1 MNLSKQSHYFPEVVQ
16 ILDITPNS
24 PKMSVGSGFFIEP
37 HNKKES
43 LLLTNAHVIK
53 SSPIVKIRCAFAHHE
68 RFPVR
73 VAAVCYNRDVAL
85 LHVDEKTTD
94 KMKTYLKEYGLSSI
108 PYFKLGSMDM
118 ITSPKMKL
126 IALGHPM
133 GMESQQYGEG
143 YCRGWFR
150 HPQTGEECLTISD
163 PINPGNSG
171 GPLVAEVNG
180 SYMVLGINSAK
191 LAGANIEGEGL
202 CKNIDY
208 VKAVLGDMKKALVPQ
223 KATVNI
229 ENNPQIKALLQMLMQ
244 HGMKISKPAAAAFKE
259 DHSRWLVNNMTMF
272 NMNWKNKAYGGTVQ
286 GVSRNFDTWINRHVM
301 KNSTE
306 YHDGGR
312 EMLRRVIQSSMDGTM
327 DDFVKERKAIGGWKD
342 YRMKKCV
349 DGPEHT
355 APTNGMKMTMNVP
368 LQTVVVRSPIFGIHS
383 HPLRHKDVEHYYNI
397 PTGIIKGGVLVND
410 VTQRSL
416 FKLNNGMKGDII
428 YGVQHEKTP
437 TMMLNYNGT
446 FEKNKFGV
454 ARSLQGLLN
463 LIPMGDNV
471 TLKVARRVNGSQA
484 KLLDI
489 NFKVRA
495 PAHSELP
502 PIHMIPNFCSESGEM
517 QKGCS
522 ILGMKMTPLRMNHVM
537 QYKLMNYIPMDKRY
551 EFKMVVTSVD
561 PNSDAWG
568 TINVG
573 SVVEQINGK
582 VAPDNFEAFMKEIQK
597 IDQNSGCWHLETSF
611 MGNHSTFIKKL

>member
-1 MNLSKQSHYFPEVVQ
+1 MSLSKQSHYFPEVVQ

-24 PKMSVGSGFFIEP
+24 PKMSVGSGFFIKP
-37 HNKKES
+37 VNDKES

-85 LHVDEKTTD
+85 LHVDEKTTN
-94 KMKTYLKEYGLSSI
+94 KMKTYLKGYGMETI

-171 GPLVAEVNG
+171 GPLVADING

-208 VKAVLGDMKKALVPQ
+208 VKAVLGDMKLALKPV
-223 KATVNI
+223 KTTVNI
-229 ENNPQIKALLQMLMQ
+229 ENNPQIKALLQALLQ
-244 HGMKISKPAAAAFKE
+244 HGMKIPKPAAAGFKE

-272 NMNWKNKAYGGTVQ
+272 NMNWQNKAYGGTVS
-286 GVSRNFDTWINRHVM
+286 GVPRAFDTWINRHVM
-301 KNSTE
+301 KSSTE
-306 YHDGGR
+306 YLEGGR

-327 DDFVKERKAIGGWKD
+327 DDFIAERKAIGSWKD
-342 YRMKKCV
+342 YRTKECV

-355 APTNGMKMTMNVP
+355 ETGGLKMSVNLP
-368 LQTVVVRSPIFGIHS
+368 LQTKVIRSPIFGIHS
-383 HPLRHKDVEHYYNI
+383 HPLKHIDVEHYYNI
-397 PTGIIKGGVLVND
+397 PSGVINGGVLVND
-410 VTQRSL
+410 VLDKSL

-428 YGVQHEKTP
+428 YGIQHEKSP
-437 TMMLNYNGT
+437 VMMLNYNGT
-446 FEKNKFGV
+446 FEKKQFGV
-454 ARSLQGLLN
+454 ARSLRGLLN
-463 LIPMGDNV
+463 LIPMGDTI
-471 TLKVARRVNGSQA
+471 TLKVARRVPGEQA

-489 NFKVRA
+489 SFKVRS

-502 PIHMIPNFCSESGEM
+502 PIHEIPQFCSESSEM
-517 QKGCS
+517 SKGCS
-522 ILGMKMTPLRMNHVM
+522 ILGMKMSPLRMNHVM
-537 QYKLMNYIPMDKRY
+537 QYKLMDFVIPKNRY
-551 EFKMVVTSVD
+551 KFKMIVTSVN

-582 VAPDNFEAFMKEIQK
+582 IAPDSFDEFIKEIQK
-597 IDQNSGCWHLETSF
+597 IDKASGCWHLETSF

>member
-16 ILDITPNS
+16 ILDITPNAL
-24 PKMSVGSGFFIEP
+24 KMSVGSGFFIKSE
-37 HNKKES
+37 NSKES

-85 LHVDEKTTD
+85 LHVDEKTTN
-94 KMKTYLKEYGLSSI
+94 KMKTYLKDYGMDTI

-171 GPLVAEVNG
+171 GPLVAEING

-208 VKAVLGDMKKALVPQ
+208 VKAVLGEMKKALIPQ

-244 HGMKISKPAAAAFKE
+244 HGMKISKPAAAAFTE
-259 DHSRWLVNNMTMF
+259 DHSRWLLNNMTMF
-272 NMNWKNKAYGGTVQ
+272 NMKWQNEACGGTVS
-286 GVSRNFDTWINRHVM
+286 GVPRAFDTWINRHVM

-306 YHDGGR
+306 YLDGGR
-312 EMLRRVIQSSMDGTM
+312 ELLRRVVQSSIDGTI
-327 DDFVKERKAIGGWKD
+327 DQFLSERKNIGSWKD
-342 YRMKKCV
+342 YREQKCV
-349 DGPEHT
+349 DGPEP
-355 APTNGMKMTMNVP
+355 AADVKMTMNVP
-368 LQTVVVRSPIFGIHS
+368 LQTTVVRSPIIGIHT
-383 HPLRHKDVEHYYNI
+383 HPLKHKDVEHYYKI
-397 PTGIIKGGVLVND
+397 QSGVIKGGVLVND
-410 VTQRSL
+410 VLPCSL
-416 FKLNNGMKGDII
+416 YKLNKGLKGDII
-428 YGVQHEKTP
+428 FGIQHESAP
-437 TMMLNYNGT
+437 VMMLNYNGT

-454 ARSLQGLLN
+454 ARSLHGLLN

-471 TLKVARRVNGSQA
+471 TLKVARRVPGSNA

-489 NFKVRA
+489 TFKVRS

-502 PIHMIPNFCSESGEM
+502 PIHMIPQFCSESAEI

-522 ILGMKMTPLRMNHVM
+522 ILGMKMTPLRLNHVM
-537 QYKLMNYIPMDKRY
+537 QYKLMDYIPNTTHYD
-551 EFKMVVTSVD
+551 FKMVVTSVD

-568 TINVG
+568 TITPG
-573 SVVEQINGK
+573 SVVEQVNGK
-582 VAPDNFEAFMKEIQK
+582 AAPTDFESFMKEIQK
-597 IDQNSGCWHLETSF
+597 IDKDSGCWHLETSF
-611 MGNHSTFIKKL
+611 MGNHATFIKKL